1 MSIQI
6 NFVPLHQQN
15 NTTMEQNELKVIFD
29 NLDKMKRNV
38 IERNI
43 KKYLNGT
50 NESNKKRVDIWLQN
64 KKGDD
69 VSAMA
74 QDLWLSP
81 KGEIMTS
88 LDWCCGHAEPYD
100 FMDVP
105 LRWWR
110 EIIWELVLTKRIEE
124 LI

>member
-1 MSIQI
+1 M
-6 NFVPLHQQN
+6 HQQN

-50 NESNKKRVDIWLQN
+50 NESNKKRVDIWLLN
-64 KKGDD
+64 KSGDD
-69 VSAMA
+69 VSAKA

-81 KGEIMTS
+81 KGEIMAS
-88 LDWCCGHAEPYD
+88 LDWCCGYAEPHG

-124 LI
+124 LN

>member
-1 MSIQI
+1 
-6 NFVPLHQQN
+6 
-15 NTTMEQNELKVIFD
+15 MEQNELKVIFD
-29 NLDKMKRNV
+29 NLNKMKRNV

-43 KKYLNGT
+43 KKYLNGIGA

-69 VSAMA
+69 VSAKA
-74 QDLWLSP
+74 QDLWLSSN
-81 KGEIMTS
+81 GEIMTS
-88 LDWCCGHAEPYD
+88 LDWCSGYAEPYG

-110 EIIWELVLTKRIEE
+110 EIIWELVSTKRIEE
-124 LI
+124 LN